1 MTQLE
6 PVVEPV
12 ADVADVAPIVESAEP
27 AMNAWSLALD
37 SSGVVLLVLIV
48 LIIAAGAVWVI
59 WAAKALQLKRLREA
73 HQAFEN
79 TVANGVSA
87 DELVQ
92 LAEANAKETPG
103 ARVVLS
109 VVQQAR
115 KQEML
120 NRELLSAAA
129 KRAIQSEEQNASALM
144 PSLSS
149 IAAASPF
156 VGLFGTVWGIM
167 NAFLAIGAEKSASL
181 PVVAP
186 AIGEALIATAFGL
199 LAAIPATIAYNFLD
213 RRIGDLLME
222 LETSSD
228 VWVELL
234 AGDARQGI
242 PSPAGGRA
250 ASQQPAAA
258 YAE

>member
-6 PVVEPV
+6 PV
-12 ADVADVAPIVESAEP
+12 AEP
-27 AMNAWSLALD
+27 AAELAAPTTERALDAWSLALH
-37 SSGVVLLVLIV
+37 SSGVVLLVLIA
-48 LIIAAGAVWVI
+48 LMIAATAVWVI
-59 WAAKALQLKRLREA
+59 WAAKALQLRRLRA
-73 HQAFEN
+73 SHRAFEY
-79 TVANGVSA
+79 TVAEGVSA

-92 LAEANAKETPG
+92 LAEMQAKETPG
-103 ARVVLS
+103 ARVVLA

-129 KRAIQSEEQNASALM
+129 RRAIQSEEQNASALM

-149 IAAASPF
+149 IASASPF

-199 LAAIPATIAYNFLD
+199 LAAIPATIAYNFLEEKSLSFSFVFVFHTTFWRGPLW
-213 RRIGDLLME
+213 RRGWSRRLFIVTTLR
-222 LETSSD
+222 
-228 VWVELL
+228 VEEFVIIFHNDFL
-234 AGDARQGI
+234 
-242 PSPAGGRA
+242 
-250 ASQQPAAA
+250 
-258 YAE
+258 

>member
-6 PVVEPV
+6 PV
-12 ADVADVAPIVESAEP
+12 AEP
-27 AMNAWSLALD
+27 ALDPWSLALD
-37 SSGVVLLVLIV
+37 SSGVVLLVLIALV
-48 LIIAAGAVWVI
+48 IAAGAVWVI
-59 WAAKALQLKRLREA
+59 WAAKALQLKRLRTA
-73 HQAFEN
+73 HQAFEK
-79 TVANGVSA
+79 TVAEGVTA

-120 NRELLSAAA
+120 NRELLSATA

-149 IAAASPF
+149 IASASPF

-213 RRIGDLLME
+213 RRIGDLLTE

-234 AGDARQGI
+234 AADARPGA
-242 PSPAGGRA
+242 PSGATGRVP
-250 ASQQPAAA
+250 SSQPAAA

>member
-1 MTQLE
+1 MTQTE
-6 PVVEPV
+6 PIAELGAGPAVEP
-12 ADVADVAPIVESAEP
+12 PGP
-27 AMNAWSLALD
+27 ALDAWSLALD
-37 SSGVVLLVLIV
+37 SSGVVLIV
-48 LIIAAGAVWVI
+48 LIALVIAAAAVWVI
-59 WAAKALQLKRLREA
+59 WAAKALQLKRLRAA

-79 TVANGVSA
+79 TVAEGVSA

-92 LAEANAKETPG
+92 LAEISAKETPG

-120 NRELLSAAA
+120 NRELLGAAA
-129 KRAIQSEEQNASALM
+129 RRAIQSEEQNASALM

-149 IAAASPF
+149 IASASPF

-213 RRIGDLLME
+213 RRIGDLITE

-234 AGDARQGI
+234 AGDANAAARPGA
-242 PSPAGGRA
+242 SGRA
-250 ASQQPAAA
+250 PGSEPVTA